1 MKKMK
6 KMATM
11 KSKMAKILT
20 GALAFGLI
28 LFLHAAAGFGQQ
40 VSAGRPDIAPPLRIS
55 AGDLI
60 EVTIFENP
68 DLSGRFRVDE
78 KGDIDVPLIGS
89 VHVEGDTAAE
99 VAAIIEKRFVDAQ
112 ILQPA
117 ESHATVFIDEYA
129 TQGITVNGEV
139 KTPGVYPAL
148 GVRMLND
155 VIASAGG
162 LTPTAASEVL
172 ITHRGDSAH
181 PVKVTY
187 NPSSLQPVIPD
198 VQVFPG
204 DSILIPRA
212 GIVYVL
218 GNVNRAGGYVLDGRR
233 ALTVEEAMALAGG
246 GGHASALNRAQLVR
260 TLDDGRKE
268 AITIPVNL
276 IYKGHAPDVAM
287 KDGDVLFIPTS
298 TTRLVVEQAINSAL
312 GIGTSVAVYRTS
324 YGSSNP

>member
-11 KSKMAKILT
+11 KFKMAKILA
-20 GALAFGLI
+20 GAVAFVLI
-28 LFLHAAAGFGQQ
+28 LFLHATVGLGQQ
-40 VSAGRPDIAPPLRIS
+40 VSAGGPDIAPPLRIS

-99 VAAIIEKRFVDAQ
+99 VAALIEKRFVEAQ

-139 KTPGVYPAL
+139 KSPGVYPAL

-155 VIASAGG
+155 VIAAAGG
-162 LTPTAASEVL
+162 LGPAAASEVL
-172 ITHRGDSAH
+172 ISHRGDSAH
-181 PVKVTY
+181 PVKVEY

-204 DSILIPRA
+204 DSILVPRA

-246 GGHASALNRAQLVR
+246 SGHAPALNRVQLVR
-260 TLDDGRKE
+260 TLEDGRKE

-276 IYKGHAPDVAM
+276 IYKGRAPDVSM
-287 KDGDVLFIPTS
+287 KDGDVLFVPTS
-298 TTRLVVEQAINSAL
+298 TARLVTEQAINSAL
-312 GIGTSVAVYRTS
+312 GIGTSIAVYRTS
-324 YGSSNP
+324 IGNTP

>member
-11 KSKMAKILT
+11 KSKMPKILT
-20 GALAFGLI
+20 RAVVFVLI
-28 LFLHAAAGFGQQ
+28 LFLHATAGLGQQ

-99 VAAIIEKRFVDAQ
+99 VAALIEKRFVDAQ

-148 GVRMLND
+148 GVRKLND
-155 VIASAGG
+155 VIAAAGG
-162 LTPTAASEVL
+162 LTPAAASEVL

-181 PVKVTY
+181 PVKVDY

-218 GNVNRAGGYVLDGRR
+218 GNVNRAGGYALDGRR

-246 GGHASALNRAQLVR
+246 AAHASALSRVQLVR
-260 TLDDGRKE
+260 TLEDGRRE

-276 IYKGHAPDVAM
+276 IYKGRAPDVSM
-287 KDGDVLFIPTS
+287 IDGDVLFVPTS
-298 TTRLVVEQAINSAL
+298 TARLVTEQAINSAL

-324 YGSSNP
+324 TGGLP